1 MLAVFIIVSAVV
13 VIIITVTDAA
23 LFVKSECVCEGGKTK
38 TFKMAWRNDKN
49 GDITNFVFKIEKG
62 IMLKKT
68 CYTLEGGR
76 IPKSKWSRLDN
87 EKYVGT

>member
-1 MLAVFIIVSAVV
+1 
-13 VIIITVTDAA
+13 
-23 LFVKSECVCEGGKTK
+23 
-38 TFKMAWRNDKN
+38 MAWGNDKN

-76 IPKSKWSRLDN
+76 MPKSKWSRLYN